1 MSFFGKLFGKANDKD
16 AVSTGEAIQKL
27 RETEEML
34 MKKQDF
40 LEKKIDQEV
49 ATAKKNAK
57 TNKRAAMQALKR
69 KKRYD
74 KQLQQI
80 DGTLSTIEMQREA
93 LEGANT
99 NTAVLTTMN
108 DAAKALKKANADL
121 DVDKVHDMMDDI
133 AEQQD
138 VAKEISEA
146 ISNPVAFGQ
155 EFDEDELEAE
165 LDALGEELELEE
177 QEELDKQLL
186 DVGPIKTLPD
196 VPSAVPANPQPAAK
210 KKETEEDPDM
220 AELAAWASQSDIDT
234 APVITDSPLL
244 SPIQMTATECV
255 NEYECVY
262 RNQQCS
268 EVCLLY
274 QYYQLFTRDDSC
286 QQNDLFLYIENTT
299 KYI

>member
-1 MSFFGKLFGKANDKD
+1 MFGGKGKEA
-16 AVSTGEAIQKL
+16 APSTGEAIQKL
-27 RETEEML
+27 RETEDML

-40 LEKKIDQEV
+40 LEKKIEQEV
-49 ATAKKNAK
+49 SAARKNAK
-57 TNKRAAMQALKR
+57 TNKRAALQALKR

-99 NTAVLTTMN
+99 NTAVLTTMK
-108 DAAKALKKANADL
+108 AAADSLKVANNQL

-146 ISNPVAFGQ
+146 ISNPVAFGG

-177 QEELDKQLL
+177 QEELDRELL
-186 DVGPIKTLPD
+186 NVGPAVGLPD
-196 VPSAVPANPQPAAK
+196 VPTAEPKKVPAAAAK
-210 KKETEEDPDM
+210 KKEEEDPDM
-220 AELAAWASQSDIDT
+220 AELAAWAS
-234 APVITDSPLL
+234 
-244 SPIQMTATECV
+244 
-255 NEYECVY
+255 
-262 RNQQCS
+262 
-268 EVCLLY
+268 
-274 QYYQLFTRDDSC
+274 
-286 QQNDLFLYIENTT
+286 
-299 KYI
+299 